1 MVLGPDVV
9 SGIIMEMFPT
19 EIAYGI
25 IIVGFGIFFLYFF
38 GTEEWK
44 GFSDLEKIIYSIITG
59 WLLWFIVIYPI
70 LIGYETLKLFFS
82 YTDYTDIFNKTIG
95 NFNVFA
101 GLIFTYFFIGRL
113 LSDTALFKNEMFVK
127 ITSYLISII
136 IIILYPLFI
145 FLAVSFQSTSYGY
158 FAQELVNRT
167 SRIMILLA
175 GLLIIFLKINSI
187 KSVTF
192 LDELKKELS
201 LKFNSIKYIFE
212 KLNSIRNITIIL
224 ILFILGSYYTGF
236 LFFNPSVD
244 DEKNFK
250 VTKLEIPILW
260 NEKNSYGNL
269 SGSLVIENQVE
280 VSFGWIKWV
289 YIPQNFTI
297 EEAYNTENK
306 SKKYELS
313 GNRVVSRGN
322 EKANITIKGTQEIN
336 VDKNLYNF
344 TIEYFNDTQI
354 WNLSFINPYQ
364 YQIEI
369 KELVIVNPKKLKL
382 IKWNTNEYVSIKG
395 AILNYEINKSFS
407 KLTSGITIPPDN
419 SKKTISLYFTTE

>member
-1 MVLGPDVV
+1 M
-9 SGIIMEMFPT
+9 
-19 EIAYGI
+19 
-25 IIVGFGIFFLYFF
+25 
-38 GTEEWK
+38 
-44 GFSDLEKIIYSIITG
+44 
-59 WLLWFIVIYPI
+59 
-70 LIGYETLKLFFS
+70 
-82 YTDYTDIFNKTIG
+82 
-95 NFNVFA
+95 
-101 GLIFTYFFIGRL
+101 
-113 LSDTALFKNEMFVK
+113 NEDSLNCQTK
-127 ITSYLISII
+127 
-136 IIILYPLFI
+136 
-145 FLAVSFQSTSYGY
+145 A
-158 FAQELVNRT
+158 
-167 SRIMILLA
+167 
-175 GLLIIFLKINSI
+175 
-187 KSVTF
+187 VTF